1 MVPHKNVLRA
11 LGVCY
16 SPLALLT
23 ELAEMDLL
31 TFMKTS
37 NWWRNSDHVLQIA
50 KDIVQ
55 GMIHLHVLF
64 SFSSLS
70 DIDLLELQHFTL

>member
-1 MVPHKNVLRA
+1 MIPHDNLVRI

-31 TFMKTS
+31 KFMNTS
-37 NWWRNSDHVLQIA
+37 HWWRNIDHVLQIA

-55 GMIHLHVLF
+55 GMIHLHVI
-64 SFSSLS
+64 FSSLS
-70 DIDLLELQHFTL
+70 DIIDLLELQHFTL

>member
-1 MVPHKNVLRA
+1 MVPHNNVLRA

-23 ELAEMDLL
+23 ELAEMDLSNFL
-31 TFMKTS
+31 DKS
-37 NWWRNSDHVLQIA
+37 NWWRNSDHVVQIA

-55 GMIHLHVLF
+55 GMIHLHVCCQF
-64 SFSSLS
+64 LS
-70 DIDLLELQHFTL
+70 NYFRASTFYIVI